1 MALKPSSLDEKI
13 KEVRQAA
20 LRYCGTADTNLKHAL
35 IQAEERLNHA
45 KREFLRLEEE
55 TSKLT
60 SKYSLKRLSRI
71 MEITNSIVDQKPMGT
86 QDLKPSDI
94 DAIRR
99 YYIPYVQQ
107 KKVIEMRS
115 KEFELIQRRIA
126 LNAEIYMQYKEE
138 LDNVTTE

>member
-1 MALKPSSLDEKI
+1 
-13 KEVRQAA
+13 
-20 LRYCGTADTNLKHAL
+20 
-35 IQAEERLNHA
+35 
-45 KREFLRLEEE
+45 
-55 TSKLT
+55 
-60 SKYSLKRLSRI
+60 

-86 QDLKPSDI
+86 QDLKTSEI

-126 LNAEIYMQYKEE
+126 LNAVSRHAYGTITI
-138 LDNVTTE
+138 V